1 MATLNPKTK
10 VFTHMTDVQAIKFNL
25 NMNKQYKKKRKKTLF
40 NPSDETLA
48 CRSINSARSSIF
60 SSF

>member
-25 NMNKQYKKKRKKTLF
+25 NMNKQYKKKGRKLF
-40 NPSDETLA
+40 
-48 CRSINSARSSIF
+48 SIPVMRPLLVDR
-60 SSF
+60 